1 MPRQL
6 NKKRLE
12 TATGTGLS
20 FHEAKRDCSV
30 VNYNRFLI
38 QEQPEVRQVS
48 AEFLCHD
55 RWFRCV
61 TQRSGTG

>member
-30 VNYNRFLI
+30 INYNRFLI
-38 QEQPEVRQVS
+38 QEQPEVQQVS
-48 AEFLCHD
+48 AEFLCND
-55 RWFRCV
+55 R
-61 TQRSGTG
+61 